1 MKLFYFGWPAFQ
13 QSEDRTTRLEDEA
26 GVTFM
31 SQSQP
36 SLSLLSP
43 SPTHLSSLP
52 SPLHLHVT
60 RCTWP
65 LCPPFFVPASILHSA
80 PPPPPPRVPDAMPLS
95 SLSLPF

>member
-36 SLSLLSP
+36 SA
-43 SPTHLSSLP
+43 T
-52 SPLHLHVT
+52 T
-60 RCTWP
+60 TW
-65 LCPPFFVPASILHSA
+65 AHIL
-80 PPPPPPRVPDAMPLS
+80 DA
-95 SLSLPF
+95 